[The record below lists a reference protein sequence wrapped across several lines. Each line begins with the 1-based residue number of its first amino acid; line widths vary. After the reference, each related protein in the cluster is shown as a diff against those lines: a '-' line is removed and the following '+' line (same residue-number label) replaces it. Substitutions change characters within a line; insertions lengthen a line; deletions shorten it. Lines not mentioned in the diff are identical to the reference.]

1 MAAKHPD
8 IRVTLNAA
16 GDDFRIIDHVIK
28 ALRRAGVPA
37 EEIETF
43 CDEAMSGETASCFEP
58 AGDGWRW
65 RGTDP
70 DHALKL
76 QKPSITLRTGKLEA
90 AWIERCAA

>member
-28 ALRRAGVPA
+28 ALRRAGIPA

-43 CDEAMSGETASCFEP
+43 CDEAVRRRPRATSNLRAMGD
-58 AGDGWRW
+58 AGA
-65 RGTDP
+65 
-70 DHALKL
+70 ALNTT
-76 QKPSITLRTGKLEA
+76 S
-90 AWIERCAA
+90 

>member
-37 EEIETF
+37 DQIETF
-43 CDEAMSGETASCFEP
+43 SDEAMSGGERE
-58 AGDGWRW
+58 
-65 RGTDP
+65 
-70 DHALKL
+70 L
-76 QKPSITLRTGKLEA
+76 LRTCGRWVTLA
-90 AWIERCAA
+90 RH

>member
-28 ALRRAGVPA
+28 ALRRAGIPA

-43 CDEAMSGETASCFEP
+43 CGNVRRRPRATSNLRAMGD
-58 AGDGWRW
+58 AGA
-65 RGTDP
+65 
-70 DHALKL
+70 ALNTT
-76 QKPSITLRTGKLEA
+76 S
-90 AWIERCAA
+90 